1 MTFEEILKRAL
12 SRVPNDMDKREG
24 SPIYLALA
32 PACFELAEAYMQIE
46 AIRDMT
52 FADTS
57 KGEDLTRRCAER
69 GIYRKNATH
78 ALRKGVFNTSVPIGA
93 RFRIEETTY
102 SVVRKIDST
111 SYELQCE
118 QYGRIGNDYV
128 GTLLPIEYIKGLM
141 SAELTDIL
149 VPGEEVEADESLR
162 KRYFESLES
171 EAYGGNIADYKNKT
185 KAIDGVGG
193 VKVYPVWNGGGTVK
207 LVIVDTEYNKP
218 NPTLIEKVQTLI
230 DPVQNQGEGRGI
242 APIGHVVTVEGVQ
255 ETNITI
261 ASQITLQEGYEWEDV
276 EEGIKKA
283 IRDYFKELCKT
294 WEEAGGL
301 VIRISYIET
310 RILGVTGV
318 LDIQN
323 TLLNEQGQNLV
334 LEVNHIPV
342 LGGITQS

>member
-1 MTFEEILKRAL
+1 MTFEELIKRAL
-12 SRVPNDMDKREG
+12 EKVPNDMDKREG

-32 PACFELAEAYMQIE
+32 PACFELAEAYMELE
-46 AIRDMT
+46 AIRNMT
-52 FADTS
+52 YADTS
-57 KGEDLTRRCAER
+57 IGEDLTRRCAER
-69 GIYRKNATH
+69 GVYRRPATY
-78 ALRKGVFNTSVPIGA
+78 ALRKGVLNTNVPLGT
-93 RFRIEETTY
+93 RFRLDETTY
-102 SVVRKIDST
+102 SVTKELESNT
-111 SYELQCE
+111 YELQCE
-118 QYGRIGNDYV
+118 QPGAIGNAYV
-128 GTLLPIEYIKGLM
+128 GALLPITYIKGLM

-149 VPGEEVEADESLR
+149 VPGEEVEEDESLR

-171 EAYGGNIADYKNKT
+171 EAYGGNVADYKNKT

-242 APIGHVVTVEGVQ
+242 APIGHVVTVEGVK
-255 ETNITI
+255 EISITI
-261 ASQITLQEGYEWEDV
+261 ASQITLQEGYEWRDV
-276 EEGIKKA
+276 DEGIKKA

-294 WEEAGGL
+294 WEEVEGI
-301 VIRISYIET
+301 VVRISYIET

-334 LEVNHIPV
+334 LEVNNIPV
-342 LGGITQS
+342 LGGIMQS

>member
-32 PACFELAEAYMQIE
+32 PACFELAEAYMELE
-46 AIRDMT
+46 AIRNMT
-52 FADTS
+52 YADTS
-57 KGEDLTRRCAER
+57 IGEDLTRRCAER
-69 GIYRKNATH
+69 AIYRRPATY
-78 ALRKGVFNTSVPIGA
+78 ALRKGVLNTNVPLGT
-93 RFRIEETTY
+93 RFRLDETTY
-102 SVVRKIDST
+102 SVTKELESNT
-111 SYELQCE
+111 YELQCE
-118 QYGRIGNDYV
+118 QPGAIGNAYV
-128 GTLLPIEYIKGLM
+128 GALLPITYIKGLM

-149 VPGEEVEADESLR
+149 VPGEEVEEDESLR

-171 EAYGGNIADYKNKT
+171 EAYGGNVADYKNKT

-242 APIGHVVTVEGVQ
+242 APIGHVVTVEGVK
-255 ETNITI
+255 ETSITI

-276 EEGIKKA
+276 EEGIKKV
-283 IRDYFKELCKT
+283 IRDYFKDICKT
-294 WEEAGGL
+294 WEEVEGI
-301 VIRISYIET
+301 VVRISYIET

-334 LEVNHIPV
+334 LEVNNIPV

>member
-1 MTFEEILKRAL
+1 MTFEELIKRAL
-12 SRVPNDMDKREG
+12 EKVPNDMDKREG

-32 PACFELAEAYMQIE
+32 PACFELAEAYMELE
-46 AIRDMT
+46 AIRNMT
-52 FADTS
+52 YADTS
-57 KGEDLTRRCAER
+57 IGEDLTRRCAER
-69 GIYRKNATH
+69 AIYRRPATY
-78 ALRKGVFNTSVPIGA
+78 ALRKGVLNTNVPLGT
-93 RFRIEETTY
+93 RFRLDETTY
-102 SVVRKIDST
+102 SVTKELESNT
-111 SYELQCE
+111 YELQCE
-118 QYGRIGNDYV
+118 QPGAIGNAYV
-128 GTLLPIEYIKGLM
+128 GALLPITYIKGLM

-149 VPGEEVEADESLR
+149 VPGEEVEEDESLR

-171 EAYGGNIADYKNKT
+171 EAYGGNVADYKNKT

-242 APIGHVVTVEGVQ
+242 APIGHVVTVEGVK
-255 ETNITI
+255 ETSITI
-261 ASQITLQEGYEWEDV
+261 ASQITLQEGYEWRDV

-294 WEEAGGL
+294 WEEVEGI
-301 VIRISYIET
+301 VVRISYIET

-334 LEVNHIPV
+334 LEVNNIPV
-342 LGGITQS
+342 LGGIMQS

>member
-32 PACFELAEAYMQIE
+32 PACFELAEAYMELE
-46 AIRDMT
+46 AIRNMT
-52 FADTS
+52 YADTS
-57 KGEDLTRRCAER
+57 IGEDLTRRCAER
-69 GIYRKNATH
+69 AIYRRPATY
-78 ALRKGVFNTSVPIGA
+78 ALRKGVLNTNVPLGT
-93 RFRIEETTY
+93 RFRLDETTY
-102 SVVRKIDST
+102 SVTKELESNT
-111 SYELQCE
+111 YELQCE
-118 QYGRIGNDYV
+118 QPGAIGNAYV
-128 GTLLPIEYIKGLM
+128 GALLPITYIKGLM

-149 VPGEEVEADESLR
+149 VPGEEVEEDESLR

-276 EEGIKKA
+276 EEGIKKV
-283 IRDYFKELCKT
+283 IRDYFKDICKT
-294 WEEAGGL
+294 WEEVEGI
-301 VIRISYIET
+301 VVRISYIET

>member
-1 MTFEEILKRAL
+1 MTFEELIKRAL
-12 SRVPNDMDKREG
+12 EKVPNDMDKREG

-32 PACFELAEAYMQIE
+32 PACFELAEAYMELE
-46 AIRDMT
+46 AIRNMT
-52 FADTS
+52 YADTS
-57 KGEDLTRRCAER
+57 IGEDLTRRCAER
-69 GIYRKNATH
+69 GVYRRPATY
-78 ALRKGVFNTSVPIGA
+78 ALRKGVLNTNVPLGT
-93 RFRIEETTY
+93 RFRLDETTY
-102 SVVRKIDST
+102 SVTKELESNT
-111 SYELQCE
+111 YELQCE
-118 QYGRIGNDYV
+118 QPGAIGNAYV
-128 GTLLPIEYIKGLM
+128 GALLPITYIKGLM

-149 VPGEEVEADESLR
+149 VPGEEVEEDESLR

-171 EAYGGNIADYKNKT
+171 EAYGGNVADYKNKT

-242 APIGHVVTVEGVQ
+242 APIGHVVTVEGVK
-255 ETNITI
+255 ETSITI
-261 ASQITLQEGYEWEDV
+261 ASQITLQEGYEWRDV

-294 WEEAGGL
+294 WEEVEGI
-301 VIRISYIET
+301 VVRISYIET

-334 LEVNHIPV
+334 LEVNNIPV
-342 LGGITQS
+342 LGGIMQS

>member
-1 MTFEEILKRAL
+1 MTFEELIKRAL
-12 SRVPNDMDKREG
+12 EKVPNDMDKREG

-32 PACFELAEAYMQIE
+32 PACFELAEAYME
-46 AIRDMT
+46 LESIRNMT
-52 FADTS
+52 YADTS
-57 KGEDLTRRCAER
+57 IGEDLTRRCAER
-69 GIYRKNATH
+69 GVYRRSATY
-78 ALRKGVFNTSVPIGA
+78 ALRKGVLNTNVPLGT
-93 RFRIEETTY
+93 RFRLDETTY
-102 SVVRKIDST
+102 TVTKELESNT
-111 SYELQCE
+111 YELQCE
-118 QYGRIGNDYV
+118 QPGAIGNAYV
-128 GTLLPIEYIKGLM
+128 GTLLPITYIKGLM

-149 VPGEEVEADESLR
+149 VPGEEVEEDESLR

-171 EAYGGNIADYKNKT
+171 EAYGGNVADYKNKT

-218 NPTLIEKVQTLI
+218 NQTLIEKVQTLI

-242 APIGHVVTVEGVQ
+242 APIGHVVTVEGVK
-255 ETNITI
+255 ETSINIT
-261 ASQITLQEGYEWEDV
+261 SQITLQEGYEWQDV

-283 IRDYFKELCKT
+283 IQGYLKELAKT
-294 WEEAGGL
+294 WEEVEGL

-334 LEVNHIPV
+334 LEVNNIPV

>member
-32 PACFELAEAYMQIE
+32 PACFELAEAYMQLE
-46 AIRDMT
+46 TIRDMT
-52 FADTS
+52 YADTS
-57 KGEDLTRRCAER
+57 IGDDLTRRCAER
-69 GIYRKNATH
+69 GVYRKDATY
-78 ALRKGVFNTSVPIGA
+78 ALRKGLFNIEVPIGS
-93 RFRIEETTY
+93 RFRLDETTY
-102 SVVRKIDST
+102 TVVRLLEGT
-111 SYELQCE
+111 AYELKCE
-118 QYGRIGNDYV
+118 QSGTIGNVYT
-128 GTLLPIEYIKGLM
+128 GTLLPIEYIKNLTT
-141 SAELTDIL
+141 AELTDIL

>member
-32 PACFELAEAYMQIE
+32 PACFELAEAYME
-46 AIRDMT
+46 LESIRNMT
-52 FADTS
+52 YADTS
-57 KGEDLTRRCAER
+57 IGEDLTRRCAER
-69 GIYRKNATH
+69 AVYRRPATY
-78 ALRKGVFNTSVPIGA
+78 ALRKGVLNTNVPLGT
-93 RFRIEETTY
+93 RFRLDETTY
-102 SVVRKIDST
+102 SVTKELESNT
-111 SYELQCE
+111 YELQCE
-118 QYGRIGNDYV
+118 QPGAIGNAYV
-128 GTLLPIEYIKGLM
+128 GALLPITYIKGLM

-149 VPGEEVEADESLR
+149 VPGEEVEEDESLR

-171 EAYGGNIADYKNKT
+171 EAYGGNVADYKNKT

-242 APIGHVVTVEGVQ
+242 APIGHVVTVEGVK
-255 ETNITI
+255 ETSITI
-261 ASQITLQEGYEWEDV
+261 ASQITLQEGYEWRDV
-276 EEGIKKA
+276 EEGSKKA

-294 WEEAGGL
+294 WEEVEGI
-301 VIRISYIET
+301 VVRISYIET

-342 LGGITQS
+342 LGGIMQS

>member
-1 MTFEEILKRAL
+1 MTFEELIKRAL
-12 SRVPNDMDKREG
+12 EKVPNDMDKREG

-32 PACFELAEAYMQIE
+32 PACFELAEAYMELE
-46 AIRDMT
+46 AIRNMT
-52 FADTS
+52 YADTS
-57 KGEDLTRRCAER
+57 IGEDLTRRCAER
-69 GIYRKNATH
+69 GVYRRPATY
-78 ALRKGVFNTSVPIGA
+78 ALRKGVLNTNVPLGT
-93 RFRIEETTY
+93 RFRLDETTY
-102 SVVRKIDST
+102 SVTKELESNT
-111 SYELQCE
+111 YELQCE
-118 QYGRIGNDYV
+118 QPGAIGNAYV
-128 GTLLPIEYIKGLM
+128 GALLPITYIKGLM

-149 VPGEEVEADESLR
+149 VPGEEVEEDESLR

-171 EAYGGNIADYKNKT
+171 EAYGGNVADYKNKT

-242 APIGHVVTVEGVQ
+242 APIGHVVTVEGVK
-255 ETNITI
+255 EISITI
-261 ASQITLQEGYEWEDV
+261 ASQITLQEGYEWRDV

-294 WEEAGGL
+294 WEEVEGI
-301 VIRISYIET
+301 VVRISYIET

-334 LEVNHIPV
+334 LEVNNIPV
-342 LGGITQS
+342 LGGIMQS

>member
-1 MTFEEILKRAL
+1 MTFEELIRRVLEK
-12 SRVPNDMDKREG
+12 VPNDMDKREG

-32 PACFELAEAYMQIE
+32 PVCFELAEAYME
-46 AIRDMT
+46 LESIRNMT
-52 FADTS
+52 YVDTS
-57 KGEDLTRRCAER
+57 IGEDLARRCAER
-69 GIYRKNATH
+69 AVYRRPATY
-78 ALRKGVFNTSVPIGA
+78 ALRKGVLNTDVPLGT
-93 RFRIEETTY
+93 RFRLDETTY
-102 SVVRKIDST
+102 TVTKELESNT
-111 SYELQCE
+111 YELQCE
-118 QYGRIGNDYV
+118 QPGAIGNAYV
-128 GTLLPIEYIKGLM
+128 GTLLPITYIKGLT

-149 VPGEEVEADESLR
+149 VPGEEIEGDESLR

-242 APIGHVVTVEGVQ
+242 APIGHVVTVEGVKDASV
-255 ETNITI
+255 TIT
-261 ASQITLQEGYEWEDV
+261 SQITLQEGYEWRDV
-276 EEGIKKA
+276 EGSIKQA

-294 WEEAGGL
+294 WEEVDGI
-301 VIRISYIET
+301 VVRISYIET

-323 TLLNEQGQNLV
+323 TLLNEEGQNLV
-334 LEVNHIPV
+334 LKVTDIPV
-342 LGGITQS
+342 LGDVIQS